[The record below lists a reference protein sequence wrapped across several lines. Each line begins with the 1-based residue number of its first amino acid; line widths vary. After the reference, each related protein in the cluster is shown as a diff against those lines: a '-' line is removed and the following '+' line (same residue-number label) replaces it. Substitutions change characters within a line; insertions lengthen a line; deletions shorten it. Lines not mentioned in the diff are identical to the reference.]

1 MAGNTWMIP
10 DPEDRGNSARTARF
24 EILAEWLL
32 TTPQDRV
39 RFALPETQSDLAH
52 LLGVSAA
59 AVSQWKKSREFAK
72 VMNRNLREHFG
83 TERLK
88 DVMTNMYNLAVSDT
102 PQAVPA
108 ARVLLGFLEK
118 TESETD
124 LEAEVAS
131 LSDDELE
138 RLYSTMRERSSKD

>member
-1 MAGNTWMIP
+1 MNETWMIP
-10 DPEDRGNSARTARF
+10 DPDDRGNSARRARF

-32 TTPQDRV
+32 TTPADRA
-39 RFALPETQSDLAH
+39 RHDLPETQSELAE

-59 AVSQWKKSREFAK
+59 AVSQWKKSREFQK
-72 VMNRNLREHFG
+72 VMNRNLRQHFG

-88 DVMTNMYNLAVSDT
+88 EVMGNMYELAVSDT

-118 TESETD
+118 TEQETD

-131 LSDDELE
+131 LTDEELE
-138 RLYSTMRERSSKD
+138 RLYQTMSERKA